1 MHSLPRQKGSETSLE
16 AIGDSLAHLGGRG
29 LRSSQATP
37 LMKSGRMS
45 AEPMPL
51 KSHPDYRLSAALNA
65 LDLDNLDFRS
75 IDPVLASK
83 LLDEI
88 RNGADIGPLLEK
100 LKDKSGKN
108 KEKMVT
114 FEDDLQLKT
123 VNTPPKLA
131 PDDVFM

>member
-1 MHSLPRQKGSETSLE
+1 MKSSETSLE
-16 AIGDSLAHLGGRG
+16 AIGDSLAHLGGRAN
-29 LRSSQATP
+29 RPSMATP

-45 AEPMPL
+45 AEPTPI
-51 KSHPDYRLSAALNA
+51 KSHPDYRQSAALNA
-65 LDLDNLDFRS
+65 LDLENLDFRS
-75 IDPVLASK
+75 IDPVLASQ

-88 RNGADIGPLLEK
+88 RSGADIAPLLEK
-100 LKDKSGKN
+100 LKDKSGNEK

-123 VNTPPKLA
+123 GVKLN